1 MSRFLQT
8 SLTILALTI
17 AVVVGAI
24 GFAGYQAIS
33 RFGDTIDG
41 FNTALVTINH
51 PCAPGPCGTLAEIDK
66 TVVKVGDAI
75 VTTQLQERATAP
87 HVVAA
92 MDTFKDTAAHLSGTA
107 NSLSG
112 TADALTQTAKS
123 TTETLKVTQTTIKDI
138 QPILSSL
145 NETAEASTVTIN
157 SLNTRISDPHIDAI
171 LGHVDSTIDSLSG
184 IMADGKKVTDKA
196 TADYLAPQ
204 PWWKKVAR
212 YASDTYDYGALFARH
227 TP

>member
-8 SLTILALTI
+8 LLAILTLTIT
-17 AVVVGAI
+17 VVVGVL
-24 GFAGYQAIS
+24 GFVGYQAIS
-33 RFGDTIDG
+33 RFNSTVDG
-41 FNTALVTINH
+41 LNIALVTINH

-66 TVVKVGDAI
+66 TIVKVGDAI
-75 VTTQLQERATAP
+75 VTTQIQERSTAP
-87 HVVAA
+87 HIVTA
-92 MDTFKDTAAHLSGTA
+92 MDTFKNTAAHLSTTADSLSTTA
-107 NSLSG
+107 N
-112 TADALTQTAKS
+112 ALTQTAQS
-123 TTETLKVTQTTIKDI
+123 ATGTLQAGTATIAASKPLLI
-138 QPILSSL
+138 SL
-145 NETAEASTVTIN
+145 TATAEASTKTID

-171 LGHVDSTIDSLSG
+171 LGHMDSTTDSLSG